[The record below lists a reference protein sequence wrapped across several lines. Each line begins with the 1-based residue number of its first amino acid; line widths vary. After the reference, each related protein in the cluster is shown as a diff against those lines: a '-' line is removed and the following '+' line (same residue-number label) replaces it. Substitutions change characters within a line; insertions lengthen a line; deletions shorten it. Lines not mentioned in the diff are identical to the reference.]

1 MIHIPPLPLQLP
13 LQLQLPLLIKEK
25 VEFYYYRQL
34 WLEKIKIMHEQYRKC
49 VKLKDYYGREAGNNL
64 TWNILTWTD
73 YTKEIYTKFICATGE
88 HSLWRN
94 HIYNFTKKA
103 KFQSIL
109 IPRNYWYSSGLNNPS
124 GYK

>member
-49 VKLKDYYGREAGNNL
+49 VKMKGDS
-64 TWNILTWTD
+64 LTWTD
-73 YTKEIYTKFICATGE
+73 YGKNEIEGIRFICAIGGFYYKKYY
-88 HSLWRN
+88 
-94 HIYNFTKKA
+94 IYNFTREPRLSE
-103 KFQSIL
+103 FPWSTW
-109 IPRNYWYSSGLNNPS
+109 IPRKYWYSSGLNNPT